1 MNVWISLC
9 CIVLQRLIPYYILSN
24 GMQQTH
30 CYPPWYSD
38 KSKSIDISETNKQ
51 LEICR
56 VTPIRNKSRVLLFSH
71 PVGSLQWRHNGRD
84 GISNHQPHHYSL
96 NLLFRCR
103 SKKTSKIS
111 VTGLCAG
118 KSPETS
124 ESPAQI
130 ASNAKNVSIW
140 WRHHGNLF
148 WQL

>member
-1 MNVWISLC
+1 MCGNHCVALC
-9 CIVLQRLIPYYILSN
+9 CRELSHIIFCQKECN
-24 GMQQTH
+24 KHTATLLDTRINQNRSIFRKQT
-30 CYPPWYSD
+30 
-38 KSKSIDISETNKQ
+38 KQ

-56 VTPIRNKSRVLLFSH
+56 VTPFRNESRVLLCSH

-84 GISNHQPHHYSL
+84 GISNHQPHHCSL

-111 VTGLCAG
+111 VTGLYAG
-118 KSPETS
+118 KSPETN
-124 ESPAQI
+124 EFPAQI
-130 ASNAKNVSIW
+130 ASNAANVSIW